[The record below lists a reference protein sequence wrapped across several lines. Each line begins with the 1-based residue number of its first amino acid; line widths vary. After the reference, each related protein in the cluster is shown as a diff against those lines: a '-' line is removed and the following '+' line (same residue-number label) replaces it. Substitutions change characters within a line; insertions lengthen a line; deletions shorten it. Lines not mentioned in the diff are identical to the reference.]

1 MKIYY
6 ESDKKNNEKYFEGI
20 KIKEEEDDY
29 CSSGHILFEG
39 EYLEGE
45 INGKGKEFDY
55 DGDLIFEGEYVNG
68 KRKEI

>member
-1 MKIYY
+1 M
-6 ESDKKNNEKYFEGI
+6 
-20 KIKEEEDDY
+20 
-29 CSSGHILFEG
+29 LFEG

-55 DGDLIFEGEYVNG
+55 DGDLIFEGEFVNG

>member
-6 ESDKKNNEKYFEGI
+6 ESNKKNNEKYFEGI